1 MESSVRGIIMILL
14 KDVSY
19 EWEDGRTTL
28 KNINLEIKK
37 GEFVLISGKSGSGK
51 STLGSVMN
59 GLIPHYYNGKM
70 QGKVH
75 IDGKDISKMFLHEIG
90 HLVGTVFQDPR
101 SQFFTTTTDEEIAFG
116 LQTICKTKDEIKHRV
131 SEVYR
136 DLDIEDLKGK
146 SVFELSSGQKQKIA
160 IASIYAMKPKV
171 LILDEPSANL
181 DMKATFDLYKV
192 LKKLK
197 EKGTTVILIEHR
209 LYYAKSL
216 FDRFILIKDGRV
228 EIDIG
233 REEVLAL
240 SQEYWD
246 KNALRLLDLKKCQIY
261 QRDVSQKN
269 SGVIL
274 KGENLCFYYQKKS
287 RHKEQEYILKKL
299 DFKMYKG
306 LSVGLVG
313 LNGTGKTT
321 LARNISGIEKL
332 KEGKIIDDKGSALS
346 SKELMEVS
354 YFVFQDSDYQ
364 LFSES
369 VLDEMLLGLPVGDKE
384 KNREK
389 AISILRD
396 LGLEKYIDKHPFAL
410 SRGEKQRLTIACGMM
425 KEAKIF
431 IYDEPT
437 SGCDRE
443 SMTAISILIKKQIQ
457 KGVTVLII
465 SHDLEFLANTV
476 NSVWIIEDG
485 KIKENVEMREDNK
498 SLILETMM
506 GGDIFE

>member
-1 MESSVRGIIMILL
+1 MIML
-14 KDVSY
+14 KNVSY
-19 EWEDGRTTL
+19 WWEDGEIAL
-28 KNINLEIKK
+28 CNINLEIKK

-51 STLGSVMN
+51 STLGSTIN
-59 GLIPHYYNGKM
+59 GLIPHYYNGKI
-70 QGKVH
+70 QGNVY
-75 IDGKDISKMFLHEIG
+75 IDGKDISKILLHEIG

-116 LQTICKTKDEIKHRV
+116 LQTICKTKDEIKQRV
-131 SEVYR
+131 SEVYQ
-136 DLDIEDLKGK
+136 DLDIEDLKGR

-197 EKGTTVILIEHR
+197 EKGTTIVLIEHR

-228 EIDIG
+228 QRDIR
-233 REEVLAL
+233 REEALAL
-240 SQEYWD
+240 PQEYWD
-246 KNALRLLDLKKCQIY
+246 KNALRLLDLKKFPICQSDI
-261 QRDVSQKN
+261 SKKN
-269 SGVIL
+269 NGVML
-274 KGENLCFYYQKKS
+274 EGKNLCFYYQKHL
-287 RHKEQEYILKKL
+287 RHKEREYVLKNL
-299 DFKMYKG
+299 DFTMYKG
-306 LSVGLVG
+306 SSVGLVG

-332 KEGKIIDDKGSALS
+332 KEGKIIDDKGNPLS
-346 SKELMEVS
+346 SKELMEAS

-364 LFSES
+364 LFSET

-384 KNREK
+384 ENREK
-389 AISILRD
+389 AISILKD

-410 SRGEKQRLTIACGMM
+410 SRGEKQRLTIACGIM
-425 KEAKIF
+425 KNTKVF
-431 IYDEPT
+431 LYDEPT

-443 SMTAISILIKKQIQ
+443 SMIAVSTLIKKQIQ
-457 KGVTVLII
+457 KGITVLII
-465 SHDLEFLANTV
+465 SHDFEFLANTV
-476 NSVWIIEDG
+476 RSVWVMEDG
-485 KIKENVEMREDNK
+485 KIKENIEMREDNK

-506 GGDIFE
+506 GGDVFE